1 VVTAF
6 ECRVAQLI
14 FNRMVRY
21 VCPSTVEYRSFR
33 HNSRMPKLLI
43 LALFALVVAG
53 CATSKPPPY
62 VPQLYD
68 YLAAVDGMIDGDKD
82 IRTAL
87 TAKFEIISIM
97 YWLDVNLKSETNSS
111 SSFIEYSEKTATVV
125 NSVAYV
131 GDAANELLQMFAM
144 VASSE
149 TRPEFVDDLIR
160 EPTPAELFL
169 ICRIGIAAIE
179 ERSDLQK
186 SLLPPE
192 PTCPVVIA
200 EYRASDSEFELGF
213 LGHMGDRFHLTLSPE
228 SEPG

>member
-1 VVTAF
+1 MRAA
-6 ECRVAQLI
+6 VALPDLRRQGFTWKHRRGKARGKALHPLGLI
-14 FNRMVRY
+14 
-21 VCPSTVEYRSFR
+21 
-33 HNSRMPKLLI
+33 
-43 LALFALVVAG
+43 VAG

-68 YLAAVDGMIDGDKD
+68 YLDGVDGMIDGDKD
-82 IRTAL
+82 IRISLA
-87 TAKFEIISIM
+87 AKFEIISIM
-97 YWLDVNLKSETNSS
+97 YWLDITLKSETSSS

-131 GDAANELLQMFAM
+131 GDAANKLLQMFAM
-144 VASSE
+144 VVGSE
-149 TRPEFVDDLIR
+149 TRPEFMDDLIR
-160 EPTPAELFL
+160 EPTSAELFL